1 MNRSEIRENCYC
13 VTYTYIQ
20 PHPPCAPWHT
30 GSSLGTIHILRQQR
44 TDRGGG
50 LKMASFADVKSVFM
64 LTYVVGGSEK
74 TKIMVR

>member
-1 MNRSEIRENCYC
+1 MNRSEIRENRYC

-44 TDRGGG
+44 TGWVG
-50 LKMASFADVKSVFM
+50 LENGNGQFFCRLV
-64 LTYVVGGSEK
+64 LYLY
-74 TKIMVR
+74 